1 MRIFAVSL
9 TKLTSMNVRKKSGD
23 YKIYVIEVLVN
34 AMYPGRSLYIFWN
47 NFFAHIFLWGT
58 TIFSLRLKFVVVT
71 HKINDTDIFN
81 NLMNKM
87 YYNFNW

>member
-47 NFFAHIFLWGT
+47 NFFCTHI
-58 TIFSLRLKFVVVT
+58 SLRY
-71 HKINDTDIFN
+71 N
-81 NLMNKM
+81 NILSPP
-87 YYNFNW
+87 